1 MLEIGDDELKVL
13 NCLLHPESMETV
25 VSETKFHPKV
35 ALDIVRTLVHYR
47 YVKAQ
52 DVSGKS
58 LAMFSPDKL
67 TLVRFVLTAKG
78 LKEITSAQQPP
89 LQV

>member
-1 MLEIGDDELKVL
+1 MLEIGDDELKVM

-58 LAMFSPDKL
+58 LTMFSPDKL

-78 LKEITSAQQPP
+78 LKEITPTKPP
-89 LQV
+89 LQA

>member
-1 MLEIGDDELKVL
+1 MLEIREDELKVM

-25 VSETKFHPKV
+25 VAETKFHPKV

-52 DVSGKS
+52 DVTGKS
-58 LAMFSPDKL
+58 LTMFSPDKL
-67 TLVRFVLTAKG
+67 ALVRFVLTAKG
-78 LKEITSAQQPP
+78 LKEISPA
-89 LQV
+89 

>member
-1 MLEIGDDELKVL
+1 MLEIGEDELKVM
-13 NCLLHPESMETV
+13 NCLLHPESIETV

-52 DVSGKS
+52 DVNGKS
-58 LAMFSPDKL
+58 LTMFSPDKL
-67 TLVRFVLTAKG
+67 ALVRFVLTAKG
-78 LKEITSAQQPP
+78 LKEISTKPP
-89 LQV
+89 PQST